1 MRLIN
6 MSTYRYDVER
16 FKGDYKEIEK
26 FLNQNSLDG
35 VELLG
40 VGALDEDIIPKRLI
54 KGVHLSYYPIWVDFW
69 NEDEEAL
76 KRQFKN
82 DEEIKIYYGSL
93 DKQVLIEKFRNE
105 IKMADRIEAK
115 YVVFHISHVELEETY
130 NYKFKTS
137 NEEVL
142 KASVEFINEV
152 LKGLD
157 TKIEILFENLWWPG
171 LTLLNRVETRN
182 FIEKINYENKGIMLD
197 TGHLINTNVNI
208 SSENEAIEYILKV
221 LEDLKDVKSFIK
233 GIHFNYSLSG
243 DYVRAQIRKQRNDKS
258 KFTLEEMKKNI
269 HGHVINIDEHKP
281 FRSYNA
287 KKIVESVNPKY
298 LTYEFITTS
307 LNQLNEYV
315 EIQNKVLL

>member
-82 DEEIKIYYGSL
+82 DEEIRIYYGSL

-137 NEEVL
+137 NEKVL

-315 EIQNKVLL
+315 EIQNKVL

>member
-137 NEEVL
+137 NEKVL

-171 LTLLNRVETRN
+171 LTVLNRVETRN
-182 FIEKINYENKGIMLD
+182 FIDKINYENKGIMLD

>member
-137 NEEVL
+137 NEKVL

-315 EIQNKVLL
+315 EIQNKVL

>member
-137 NEEVL
+137 NEKVL

-281 FRSYNA
+281 FRSYTA

-315 EIQNKVLL
+315 EIQNKVL

>member
-82 DEEIKIYYGSL
+82 DEEIRIYYGSL

-137 NEEVL
+137 NEKVL

-171 LTLLNRVETRN
+171 LTLLSRVETRN

-281 FRSYNA
+281 FRSYTA

-315 EIQNKVLL
+315 EVQNKVLL